1 MATIISLPDEV
12 IDVILEDE
20 NISIKDAVSFMSTCK
35 QFYEMIHSKKFWEKK
50 FYQRCPSARK
60 KYNTEKR
67 EKIFKHLD
75 FKEKLKTNIKCIKS
89 LQHYVHLMSNNNLS
103 DTDKKELGHLLIFI
117 AEDSMTYYF
126 VLDEINTIIP
136 PHIYLWS
143 LDPNLTIIYNFD
155 RINNYL
161 RQYRF
166 IYKLNK
172 FLNMSKEKRLFERL
186 IIIMTQ
192 HCQPCVSYSVI
203 KTFLDDMAYEVF
215 SLVKNKYPK
224 HSLFST
230 SPEQISFWRD
240 NNIERNFWN
249 RTEAM
254 QIIEILDEF
263 MSELGYCKLNK
274 LLKTLDIA
282 CEFVIDFLDDS
293 EFKKT
298 ITYQC
303 VARRLGIYCCSTYAD
318 FHIDNWY
325 KCMWKPK
332 YNIEDMELGEYYFKD
347 YHAKS
352 IAFYNATRE
361 LPYTVPS
368 DLNNI
373 KEIRVMI
380 CCLYESL
387 KYENYASS
395 VYVSRLL
402 EYSLDSYLDQ
412 WFGQY
417 KNINEVNIEAEYIN
431 ITESIGDRPDIF
443 FERSEDPK
451 RRNEEI
457 KFAIGMII
465 KHTPP
470 VECNINGVIV
480 GWHYECDSVFTNLL
494 NQLDDIDPISN
505 LNHPLISGN
514 LYLLNK
520 LTTIE
525 SCFCRESRTTDCMKQ
540 PHYLILTDSNQ
551 IRYVEQN
558 TICSTNKRLEGINNV
573 EIGRYFTRFEDT
585 HYVPNENLAKLYP
598 DDAAA
603 ILEIPSR

>member
-1 MATIISLPDEV
+1 
-12 IDVILEDE
+12 
-20 NISIKDAVSFMSTCK
+20 
-35 QFYEMIHSKKFWEKK
+35 
-50 FYQRCPSARK
+50 
-60 KYNTEKR
+60 
-67 EKIFKHLD
+67 
-75 FKEKLKTNIKCIKS
+75 
-89 LQHYVHLMSNNNLS
+89 
-103 DTDKKELGHLLIFI
+103 
-117 AEDSMTYYF
+117 
-126 VLDEINTIIP
+126 
-136 PHIYLWS
+136 
-143 LDPNLTIIYNFD
+143 
-155 RINNYL
+155 
-161 RQYRF
+161 
-166 IYKLNK
+166 
-172 FLNMSKEKRLFERL
+172 MSKEKRLFERL

-192 HCQPCVSYSVI
+192 HCQPYLSYSVI

-254 QIIEILDEF
+254 QIIEILEEF

-282 CEFVIDFLDDS
+282 CEFVMD
-293 EFKKT
+293 
-298 ITYQC
+298 
-303 VARRLGIYCCSTYAD
+303 
-318 FHIDNWY
+318 
-325 KCMWKPK
+325 
-332 YNIEDMELGEYYFKD
+332 
-347 YHAKS
+347 
-352 IAFYNATRE
+352 
-361 LPYTVPS
+361 
-368 DLNNI
+368 
-373 KEIRVMI
+373 
-380 CCLYESL
+380 
-387 KYENYASS
+387 
-395 VYVSRLL
+395 
-402 EYSLDSYLDQ
+402 
-412 WFGQY
+412 
-417 KNINEVNIEAEYIN
+417 
-431 ITESIGDRPDIF
+431 DRPDIF

-465 KHTPP
+465 KHTSP
-470 VECNINGVIV
+470 VEYNIKGVIV

-603 ILEIPSR
+603 ILEILSSQ